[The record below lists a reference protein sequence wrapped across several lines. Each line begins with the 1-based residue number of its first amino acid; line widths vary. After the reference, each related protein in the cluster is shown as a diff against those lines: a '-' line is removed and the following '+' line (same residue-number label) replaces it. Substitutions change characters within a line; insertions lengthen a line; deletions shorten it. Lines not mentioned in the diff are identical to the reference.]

1 MFAGRFLEI
10 MKARK
15 EARKKKF
22 GCLKSGLLIEEEY
35 VLKPGEREK
44 LEAIISSIRAS
55 EE

>member
-10 MKARK
+10 MKAWK
-15 EARKKKF
+15 EARKKF
-22 GCLKSGLLIEEEY
+22 GCLKSVLLIEEEY
-35 VLKPGEREK
+35 VLKPEEREK